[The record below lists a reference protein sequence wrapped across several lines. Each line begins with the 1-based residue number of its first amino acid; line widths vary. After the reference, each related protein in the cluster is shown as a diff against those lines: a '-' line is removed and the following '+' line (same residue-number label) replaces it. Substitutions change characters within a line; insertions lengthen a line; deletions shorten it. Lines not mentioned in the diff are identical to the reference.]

1 VGKPRI
7 QGEDIIEPIAIGID
21 VSKNILDIFC
31 SATKRHWSI
40 SNDLVDAS
48 KLARDIMNLGAQWV
62 VFEPSGGYE
71 RNLMSALIAEGVQF
85 SRVNARQIRDYA
97 RACGRLAKTDK
108 LDAQLL
114 ADYGLR
120 MHPRITKVTTQAQQ
134 TLQDYGLRRRQL
146 VEMLKYEKQRSIQ
159 YADKNLTK
167 QVIKHI
173 SLLEKSIKEIEHKM
187 FTFIKADSLL
197 KDVFQCLSAVKGV
210 GPVTT
215 LTLIS
220 DLPELGYINAQ
231 QIAALVGVAPQNH
244 DSGNMRGQRH
254 IQGGRK
260 AVRNVLYM
268 ASLASIRHDPDMNA
282 FYKKLREKGKPP
294 KVAIVAC
301 MRKLTIWLNAKLKD
315 FYVLKNITV
324 N

>member
-1 VGKPRI
+1 M
-7 QGEDIIEPIAIGID
+7 ESIAIGID
-21 VSKNILDIFC
+21 ISKNTLDIFC
-31 SATKRHWSI
+31 SATKRHWSLT
-40 SNDLVDAS
+40 NDLTNAS
-48 KLARDIMNLGAQWV
+48 ILAHDIMGLGAQWV
-62 VFEPSGGYE
+62 IFEPSGGYE
-71 RNLMSALIAEGVQF
+71 RNLISALITEGISF

-120 MHPRITKVTTQAQQ
+120 MQPRITKVATQAQQ
-134 TLQDYGLRRRQL
+134 TLQAYGLRRRQL
-146 VEMLKYEKQRSIQ
+146 VEMLKCEKQRSAQ
-159 YADKNLTK
+159 YTDKNLTE

-173 SLLEKSIKEIEHKM
+173 TLLEESIEEIENKM
-187 FTFIKADSLL
+187 LTFIKDDALL
-197 KDVFQCLSAVKGV
+197 EGVFQCLSTVKGV
-210 GPVTT
+210 GPITA

-220 DLPELGYINAQ
+220 ELPELGYVNAQ
-231 QIAALVGVAPQNH
+231 QIAALVGVAPQNY

-260 AVRNVLYM
+260 TVRNVLYM
-268 ASLASIRHDPDMNA
+268 ASLTSIRCDPDMNA
-282 FYKKLREKGKPP
+282 FYKRLRQEKGKLP

-301 MRKLTIWLNAKLKD
+301 MRKLAIWLNAKLKD
-315 FYVLKNITV
+315 FYVQKNITI

>member
-1 VGKPRI
+1 M
-7 QGEDIIEPIAIGID
+7 ESIAIGID
-21 VSKNILDIFC
+21 VSKNVLDVFC

-40 SNDLVDAS
+40 SNDLTDAS
-48 KLARDIMNLGAQWV
+48 KLAREIVSLGAQWV

-71 RNLMSALIAEGVQF
+71 RNLMTALVAEGVEF

-120 MHPRITKVTTQAQQ
+120 MQPRLTKVATAALQ
-134 TLQDYGLRRRQL
+134 TLQAYGLRRRQL
-146 VEMLKYEKQRSIQ
+146 VEMLKSEKQRSIQ

-167 QVIKHI
+167 QIMKHM
-173 SLLEKSIKEIEHKM
+173 SLLEQSIKDIECTM
-187 FTFIKADSLL
+187 FTFIKEDSLL
-197 KDVFQCLSAVKGV
+197 DGAFQCLSAVKGV
-210 GPVTT
+210 GPVTA
-215 LTLIS
+215 LTLLTE
-220 DLPELGYINAQ
+220 LPELGHINAQ
-231 QIAALVGVAPQNH
+231 QVAALVGVAPQNH

-260 AVRNVLYM
+260 TVRNALYM
-268 ASLASIRHDPDMNA
+268 ASLSSIRHDPEMNA
-282 FYKKLREKGKPP
+282 FYKKLREKGKPA

-301 MRKLTIWLNAKLKD
+301 MRKLAIWLNAKLKD
-315 FYVLKNITV
+315 FYLDMR
-324 N
+324 